1 MKPIKSKLL
10 ATTTA
15 AAFALSPMMA
25 FANDVQLEAQI
36 ETELEQ
42 MGFEIADDAMF
53 TVEENAQIRSIL
65 AGSENENEQTRQ
77 IEQILDARG
86 SLAIT
91 NGVQDAD
98 TVVASELRTYGYD
111 VDPANLTAEQTA
123 ELKGIMESEESMAAK
138 RSEIEVVLGDTE
150 YEGIEIDFEPQVEA
164 GLATM
169 LKSELADMGVEV
181 DVDTLSPAQMA
192 EIKAVLESEDS
203 SSDKERAIT
212 SIING

>member
-1 MKPIKSKLL
+1 M
-10 ATTTA
+10 
-15 AAFALSPMMA
+15 
-25 FANDVQLEAQI
+25 
-36 ETELEQ
+36 
-42 MGFEIADDAMF
+42 
-53 TVEENAQIRSIL
+53 
-65 AGSENENEQTRQ
+65 
-77 IEQILDARG
+77 
-86 SLAIT
+86 
-91 NGVQDAD
+91 
-98 TVVASELRTYGYD
+98 RTYGYD